1 LEYRDFITLGHWDRP
16 SMTQV
21 ANKLRTLFFESQVK
35 SLITDVTIDE
45 NELDF
50 SQQTLDLFNLLNKQ

>member
-1 LEYRDFITLGHWDRP
+1 
-16 SMTQV
+16 MTQV